1 MFTEAIE
8 KATKYTKA
16 IHIISRNYGSTI
28 IQPGTA
34 TPFIV
39 NSEGW
44 LLTCSHV
51 AGTLAAE
58 KDIIKRA
65 GAFMTELAKR
75 KGTIKYNRFSMVY
88 LRVRNLMAAAMNVT
102 IKPIPVAIQTISGI
116 LTRRLVLVFVS
127 VSNRGFSAI
136 CLLRLNPMF
145 FLEVE

>member
-34 TPFIV
+34 TLFIV
-39 NSEGW
+39 NSECW

-51 AGTLAAE
+51 AGMLAAE

-65 GAFMTELAKR
+65 EAFMTEFTKR
-75 KGTIKYNRFSMVY
+75 KGTIKYNKLINELEKKYGYSKKVTFEFY
-88 LRVRNLMAAAMNVT
+88 FHFMNCVDKVVVQPL
-102 IKPIPVAIQTISGI
+102 IWQV
-116 LTRRLVLVFVS
+116 
-127 VSNRGFSAI
+127 
-136 CLLRLNPMF
+136 
-145 FLEVE
+145 